1 MRTLNIAKDIATT
14 ADVQST
20 AVDLNTKKIP
30 FVPGNTVVVALSLD
44 GSDDQVL
51 TVEGADDS
59 AFTLNVEAY
68 FVVTIGAASP
78 VNKTA
83 YSEITMNK
91 QFIRVKSVEGT
102 TALGAF
108 SADLL
113 QN

>member
-1 MRTLNIAKDIATT
+1 MRTLNIAKDVATT

-30 FVPGNTVVVALSLD
+30 FVPGNTVIVALALD

-51 TVEGADDS
+51 TVEGANES
-59 AFTLNVEAY
+59 GFTTGVEAY

-78 VNKTA
+78 VNKTVYA
-83 YSEITMNK
+83 EITVNK

-113 QN
+113 GN